1 MPEKRDNMSD
11 FRESAWADKRFAESY
26 LDKADIYIVER
37 RTMFGF
43 ASSLCDYFFD
53 KEEAVKIL
61 DLGCGDGVLTEELLK
76 THNISSAT
84 LVDGNEGMLQKAGER
99 LKQFQSTDFIRASF
113 QEILDGTA
121 ELGKYDLCI
130 SSMAIHHLE
139 RSEKASLFRCIATCL
154 NPGGRFVNIDVVL
167 PPSEELEGW
176 YFSLWRDWLEDMM
189 RRYHIKDEEP
199 EDLIRRYK
207 DPTSSNKPDT
217 LGDQLKALKEAG
229 FRDVDCYYKNGIFA
243 VFGGKIEKKT

>member
-37 RTMFGF
+37 RRMFGI
-43 ASSLCDYFFD
+43 ASSLFAYFFNR
-53 KEEAVKIL
+53 EEAVRIL

-76 THNISSAT
+76 THHAASAT
-84 LVDGNEGMLQKAGER
+84 LVDGNEGMLQKARER
-99 LKQFQSTDFIRASF
+99 LKPFQRTYFMRASF
-113 QEILDGTA
+113 QEILAGQA
-121 ELGKYDLCI
+121 ELEKYDLCI

-139 RSEKASLFRCIATCL
+139 KSEKDSLFRYIALHL
-154 NPGGRFVNIDVVL
+154 NPAGRFVDIDVVL

-176 YFSLWRDWLEDMM
+176 YFSLWRDWLGDMM
-189 RRYHIKDEEP
+189 RRYYIKDEEP
-199 EDLIRRYK
+199 EELIRRYK
-207 DPTSSNKPDT
+207 DPASSNKPDT

-243 VFGGKIEKKT
+243 VFGGKLEKKT